1 MNASLRS
8 RLSGDHRQHD
18 ERGHDERG
26 HDERGQSS
34 LVEITLTLLILGLVL
49 VFLFSSVESAER
61 SVAATRLRITNL
73 DEARTLMAVLT
84 KDIRTATRLTA
95 GTPPFVAATDREL
108 TFYANLD
115 NATGGPSQVRI
126 YIDATSEIIASVI
139 AADAASVA
147 PNYTYTG
154 SARPR
159 YVGRY
164 LVNSVTQPLFE
175 YFDGAGTQLT
185 APLSS
190 ADLLAVASVKITL
203 IVRST
208 STLAHA
214 NITLVDQVRLP
225 NVEYQSTG

>member
-1 MNASLRS
+1 MNAYR
-8 RLSGDHRQHD
+8 RTQTGD
-18 ERGHDERG
+18 RGG
-26 HDERGQSS
+26 DERGQSS
-34 LVEITLTLLILGLVL
+34 LVEVTLTLLILGIVM
-49 VFLFSSVESAER
+49 VFLFASVDSAER

-95 GTPPFVAATDREL
+95 GTPPFAAATDREL

-115 NATGGPSQVRI
+115 NATGGPRKVRI
-126 YIDATSEIIASVI
+126 YIDPSSEIVASAIVP
-139 AADAASVA
+139 DAGSVA

-154 SARPR
+154 TARLR

-164 LVNSVTQPLFE
+164 LVNANTPAEAVFK
-175 YFDGAGTQLT
+175 YFDSEGTELA
-185 APLSS
+185 APLSN

-203 IVRST
+203 IVRSS
-208 STLAHA
+208 STLSHG
-214 NITLVDQVRLP
+214 NVTLVDQVRLP

>member
-1 MNASLRS
+1 MNAALRTHF
-8 RLSGDHRQHD
+8 GVEHHHH
-18 ERGHDERG
+18 ERGHHERG
-26 HDERGQSS
+26 HHERGQSS
-34 LVEITLTLLILGLVL
+34 LVEITLTLLILGLVM

-61 SVAATRLRITNL
+61 SVATTKLRITNL

-115 NATGGPSQVRI
+115 NATGGPRQVRV
-126 YIDATSEIIASVI
+126 YIDATSEIVASVT
-139 AADAASVA
+139 APDAASVA
-147 PNYTYTG
+147 PDYTYTG
-154 SARPR
+154 TARLR

-164 LVNSVTQPLFE
+164 LVNSVAQPVFE

-185 APLSS
+185 TPLSN
-190 ADLLAVASVKITL
+190 ADRLAVASVKITL
-203 IVRST
+203 IVRSK
-208 STLAHA
+208 STLSHG

-225 NVEYQSTG
+225 NVEYQSAG